1 MISLSQTVFVGWTG
15 HRPDLFVD
23 ELEARWRLD
32 VAADSLLSRYRSCEF
47 VCGGQRGV
55 DQWAAE
61 VAIERRIPFHLLLP
75 QALAL
80 FTRGWRHEDRAHLG
94 ELIRA
99 ATSVEMI
106 DPTGELGAL
115 AYDLRSEALV
125 RRSDVLAAVWGG
137 VRQGGTFLTLCA
149 ARSRGLVV
157 EEARVPVRSDALL
170 RGRGV

>member
-1 MISLSQTVFVGWTG
+1 VISLSQTVIVGWTG

-23 ELEARWRLD
+23 ALEARRRVE
-32 VAADSLLSRYRSCEF
+32 VAVDGLLSRYGSCEF

-55 DQWAAE
+55 DHWAAE
-61 VAIERRIPFHLLLP
+61 VAIDRRIPFHLLLP
-75 QALAL
+75 QPPAA
-80 FTRGWRHEDRAHLG
+80 FTRGWRQEDRIRLG
-94 ELIRA
+94 ELVTA
-99 ATSVEMI
+99 ATSVETI

-157 EEARVPVRSDALL
+157 EEARLPVRSDALL
-170 RGRGV
+170 GGRGV